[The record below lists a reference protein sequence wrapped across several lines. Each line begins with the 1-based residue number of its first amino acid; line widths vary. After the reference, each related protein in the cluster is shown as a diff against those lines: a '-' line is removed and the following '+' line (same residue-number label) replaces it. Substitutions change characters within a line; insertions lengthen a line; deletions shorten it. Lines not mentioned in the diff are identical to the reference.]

1 MQHIC
6 SWFPDGAVGPSF
18 PPLCG
23 EVWRD
28 LTCGDVMLS
37 PATCI
42 ILYHFASRIED
53 WAKNGLL
60 VQKSHWI
67 TISNHFYWK
76 NPQKI
81 PLKEV
86 EPRIIGRNLMR
97 YALTERNL
105 LSYIRH
111 PFIVRLHHAFQTP
124 SCQGAQGCDPMVM
137 FAQDGFH
144 EISMFDSPKIKNCQ
158 GK

>member
-1 MQHIC
+1 
-6 SWFPDGAVGPSF
+6 
-18 PPLCG
+18 
-23 EVWRD
+23 
-28 LTCGDVMLS
+28 MLS

-60 VQKSHWI
+60 VQTSHWI
-67 TISNHFYWK
+67 TISNHFYWL
-76 NPQKI
+76 NPHKI

-111 PFIVRLHHAFQTP
+111 PFIVARIGTRMVLDLIFWGDFLVGKAPRNPRVSHDFVAAEVRLHHAFQTP
-124 SCQGAQGCDPMVM
+124 SCQGAQRCDP
-137 FAQDGFH
+137 FFLAQDWFH
-144 EISMFDSPKIKNCQ
+144 LISMFD
-158 GK
+158 